1 MFLLHSVVAS
11 APSAPHFW
19 VLFCTAVS
27 AFGSFFLFYDLT
39 KEFGSLKTKKE
50 RKKIHLQ
57 PSGFALIS
65 RGGDGGRW
73 RGGGGGGLCKGESRA
88 AKSIHP
94 TRVRGTALPSLLPSV
109 QTSNVS
115 LAFFQP
121 QISSFVILGSVL
133 EGEGCVLCVMC
144 DGGGGKAGGGVNLT
158 DYSGLGGKTHRLG
171 DGF

>member
-1 MFLLHSVVAS
+1 M
-11 APSAPHFW
+11 
-19 VLFCTAVS
+19 
-27 AFGSFFLFYDLT
+27 
-39 KEFGSLKTKKE
+39 
-50 RKKIHLQ
+50 
-57 PSGFALIS
+57 
-65 RGGDGGRW
+65 
-73 RGGGGGGLCKGESRA
+73 GGGGALCKGESRT

-144 DGGGGKAGGGVNLT
+144 DGGGGESWGGGVNLT